1 MSLRSELEP
10 ITQLIIQW
18 RKLELKYVEYT
29 AMITYPGG
37 DAYSTCILYMHTH
50 VCACILYMHTLTEN
64 TPISHN
70 VKTSDS

>member
-37 DAYSTCILYMHTH
+37 GGTLKRPPTLHAYSNGKYTDQ
-50 VCACILYMHTLTEN
+50 
-64 TPISHN
+64 P
-70 VKTSDS
+70 

>member
-37 DAYSTCILYMHTH
+37 GDVETTPYSTCIL
-50 VCACILYMHTLTEN
+50 LTEN